1 MKLQERECV
10 DGTQVTIGRRVY
22 YRDGRQQASRR
33 YAAEYRD
40 LDGLQRSRGL
50 GTTSRARARRMAV

>member
-1 MKLQERECV
+1 MKLTERERV

-22 YRDGRQQASRR
+22 YKNKKQRISKR

-40 LDGLQRSRGL
+40 LDGKQACLLSMYL
-50 GTTSRARARRMAV
+50 KAT